1 MTFPS
6 LSQSCSLSIP
16 RISPKEPVATFV
28 HVSFPQRPASNRQR
42 SKLDNEHDDE
52 HEHASGKAMLTGLIN
67 RFDRDERPIRK
78 DDLSQSCSCPLSLPR
93 ISQKNPWL
101 PLFASV
107 LPQRPA
113 SNQQRSKLDN
123 EHENDSGR
131 LKRPMLS
138 PKSTG

>member
-1 MTFPS
+1 
-6 LSQSCSLSIP
+6 
-16 RISPKEPVATFV
+16 
-28 HVSFPQRPASNRQR
+28 
-42 SKLDNEHDDE
+42 
-52 HEHASGKAMLTGLIN
+52 MLTGLIN

-78 DDLSQSCSCPLSLPR
+78 DDLSQSCSLSLPR